1 MKVSSRSQYAAK
13 AMLELSLNPEKP
25 LTLSSLAQSQGISIS
40 YLEQIFALLRK
51 ERLVKSTRGPGGGYS
66 LGKPLEEIS
75 IGDIVQAINKGTSGK
90 KKEVQTNDERQELW
104 DELSEIVNTHLSSVT
119 LAQVHNAHNADD
131 QTADEAAPLNKS
143 A

>member
-13 AMLELSLNPEKP
+13 AMLELSMNPEKP

-51 ERLVKSTRGPGGGYS
+51 EQLVKSTRGPGGGYS

-75 IGDIVQAINKGTSGK
+75 IGDIVQAINKGATGK
-90 KKEVQTNDERQELW
+90 KKEMNTHDERQELW
-104 DELSEIVNTHLSSVT
+104 DELSEIVNSHLGSVT
-119 LAQVHNAHNADD
+119 LAQVHNAHDENIHEDENT
-131 QTADEAAPLNKS
+131 TANIA
-143 A
+143 

>member
-13 AMLELSLNPEKP
+13 AMLELSMNPEKP

-51 ERLVKSTRGPGGGYS
+51 EHLVKSTRGPGGGYS

-75 IGDIVQAINKGTSGK
+75 IGDIVQAINKGATGK
-90 KKEVQTNDERQELW
+90 KKEM
-104 DELSEIVNTHLSSVT
+104 NTH
-119 LAQVHNAHNADD
+119 D
-131 QTADEAAPLNKS
+131 
-143 A
+143 